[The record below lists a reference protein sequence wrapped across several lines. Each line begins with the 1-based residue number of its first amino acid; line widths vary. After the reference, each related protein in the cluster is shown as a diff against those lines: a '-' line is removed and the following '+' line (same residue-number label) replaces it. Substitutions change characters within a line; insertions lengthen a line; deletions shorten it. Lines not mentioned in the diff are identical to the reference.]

1 MPGTYQYDVE
11 IKSNVAK
18 LLSDMKQVQDRLD
31 TVEGKEYKIKLN
43 VDEKKLSSVISNLEK
58 MLDSLS
64 KGTGDFKQFENLSK
78 ELSNIVSEVQS
89 LSKAFGKVDD
99 SGAKTLLSSTTI
111 YLWLISLTASKELSI
126 LLLKLYNDG
135 AIGISSSLLGLCVR

>member
-58 MLDSLS
+58 MLDSL
-64 KGTGDFKQFENLSK
+64 GK
-78 ELSNIVSEVQS
+78 EQVILNS
-89 LSKAFGKVDD
+89 LR
-99 SGAKTLLSSTTI
+99 I
-111 YLWLISLTASKELSI
+111 YQKSYQV
-126 LLLKLYNDG
+126 LYQKYR
-135 AIGISSSLLGLCVR
+135 V